1 MQCPTKIAVGL
12 DAALPTPHV
21 FAEAKLLAKTFGA
34 ELVLIHAIPE
44 APPLSPGF
52 DILADQ
58 VRERLDDL
66 RGEAER
72 EGIKVDEEYHVR
84 YGPPHEVILAVQ
96 KAVEANWIVI
106 GAGGKTTLDR
116 LLLGSTAEA
125 LLREATSPVW
135 IVRPGRDLVD
145 LDRILVAVDGATPGD
160 RALAGALTLARS
172 FVATLRILTVGSTS
186 HVERI
191 QAQLEERVDFHGLEV
206 EFASREGEVPEAILA
221 ELSSSAADL
230 LVIGHSGRRGLFR
243 LLHANTAEALT
254 RKSPCSFLTL
264 HAHA

>member
-12 DAALPTPHV
+12 DAGLATPHV
-21 FAEAKLLAKTFGA
+21 FAEAKLLARTFGA

-58 VRERLDDL
+58 VRERLEDL
-66 RGEAER
+66 RRQATAE
-72 EGIKVDEEYHVR
+72 GVTVSEEFHIR
-84 YGPPHEVILAVQ
+84 YGAPHEVILAVQ
-96 KAVEANWIVI
+96 KAVSANWIVI
-106 GAGGKTTLDR
+106 GAGGKSTLDR
-116 LLLGSTAEA
+116 LLLGSSAEA
-125 LLREATSPVW
+125 LLREATQPVW

-145 LDRILVAVDGATPGD
+145 LDRILVAVDGTATGD
-160 RALAGALTLARS
+160 EALTGALTLARS
-172 FVATLRILTVGSTS
+172 FVATLRILTVGAPAD
-186 HVERI
+186 VERI
-191 QAQLEERVDFHGLEV
+191 QGELGERLDLHGIEV
-206 EFASREGEVPEAILA
+206 EFSSREGEVEAAILA
-221 ELSSSAADL
+221 ELSSSSADL
-230 LVIGHSGRRGLFR
+230 LVIGHARRRGLFR

>member
-1 MQCPTKIAVGL
+1 MDCPTKIAVGL

-34 ELVLIHAIPE
+34 ELVLVHAIPE
-44 APPLSPGF
+44 AAPLSPGF

-58 VRERLDDL
+58 VRERFEDL
-66 RGEAER
+66 RGQAER
-72 EGIKVDEEYHVR
+72 EGLKVSEEFHVR
-84 YGPPHEVILAVQ
+84 YGAPHEVILAVK

-106 GAGGKTTLDR
+106 GAGGKSTLDR

-125 LLREATSPVW
+125 VLREATCPVW

-145 LDRILVAVDGATPGD
+145 LDRILVAVDGTTPGD
-160 RALAGALTLARS
+160 EALAGALTLARS
-172 FVATLRILTVGSTS
+172 FVSKLRILTIGTTA

-191 QAQLEERVDFHGLEV
+191 QSQLQERIDLHGTEV
-206 EFASREGEVPEAILA
+206 EFTRREGEVPEAILA
-221 ELSSSAADL
+221 ELSTSASDL

>member
-12 DAALPTPHV
+12 DAALSTPHV
-21 FAEAKLLAKTFGA
+21 LAEAKLLAKTFGA
-34 ELVLIHAIPE
+34 ELVLVHAIPE

-58 VRERLDDL
+58 VRERFEDL
-66 RGEAER
+66 RRQATE
-72 EGIKVDEEYHVR
+72 EGVTVSEEFHVR
-84 YGPPHEVILAVQ
+84 YGTPHEVILAVQ

-106 GAGGKTTLDR
+106 GAGGKSTLDR
-116 LLLGSTAEA
+116 LLLGSSAEA
-125 LLREATSPVW
+125 LLREATFPVW

-145 LDRILVAVDGATPGD
+145 LDRILVAVDGTTPGD
-160 RALAGALTLARS
+160 EALAGALTLARS
-172 FVATLRILTVGSTS
+172 FVATLRVLTVGNPE

-191 QAQLEERVDFHGLEV
+191 QSELGSRVDLHGIEV
-206 EFASREGEVPEAILA
+206 EFSSREGEVEDAILA
-221 ELSSSAADL
+221 ELSSCAADL
-230 LVIGHSGRRGLFR
+230 LVLGHSGRRGLFR